1 MSKLGSLK
9 KRSILLFTMVFVLT
23 MMLAPMSA
31 AAQPGTYTDLSGH
44 AARGIIQA
52 MIDKGYVAGYEDG
65 TFKPDQNITRAEL
78 MSVIER
84 AFDSKI
90 AAPAGLAGVE
100 AMTWYVNAWADGDSA
115 NSEIADPEKPVTNE
129 EAAAIFAHLK
139 NLVADQ
145 AAANF
150 FKDADSVSNWS
161 QGAIGAVYKAGI
173 MKGYADGTFQ
183 PGRSITRAE
192 ALTALQAAL
201 DYTVIKPL
209 IVGNNYR
216 PALSIAGIDT
226 LGGSIVVFHSNV
238 EGAEITWN
246 GIPLEGITTVQ
257 GANAIN
263 VPALV
268 PGEANTL
275 SIKRPG
281 SGKFTTSNIV
291 WGEAGT
297 PIVNGG
303 FETGDFEGWQV
314 VTGGLFPLVQSGTV
328 SEGVYAAHL
337 GDGADGMYPGRAAFI
352 SQAISVSEWG
362 TPYLNL
368 DYLVSGFDWGFDG
381 MDIYIDGN
389 PVAAFESED
398 SSGWQNGQYD
408 LSAYAGQEVELII
421 ESWTGDNLYPL
432 YYFVD
437 NISLTNGGVT
447 GEALTPVNVSATPLK
462 NGQAL
467 SDSVLS
473 GTFLDQYGNEVS
485 GTLSWLEAGESVN
498 GSGYYVCIF
507 TPDDGGQYLQMANT
521 VQVDVANKVHNRMHT
536 RKVPGSG
543 YFR

>member
-1 MSKLGSLK
+1 MSKLISLR
-9 KRSILLFTMVFVLT
+9 KRPILLFTMLFVLT

-31 AAQPGTYTDLSGH
+31 AAQTVYPDLSGH
-44 AARGIIQA
+44 EAHDTIQA

-84 AFDSKI
+84 AFGAKV
-90 AAPAGLAGVE
+90 AVPAGLAGVE
-100 AMTWYVNAWADGDSA
+100 AMTWYVNARADGDSA

-129 EAAAIFAHLK
+129 EAAVIFAHLK
-139 NLVADQ
+139 NLAADQ

-150 FKDADSVSNWS
+150 FKDADLAGNWS
-161 QGAIGAVYKAGI
+161 QGAIGTVYKAGI

-209 IVGNNYR
+209 FVGNDYR

-246 GIPLEGITTVQ
+246 GVLLEGITTVQ

-263 VPALV
+263 VPAFV
-268 PGEANTL
+268 AGEANTL

-291 WGEAGT
+291 WGGAAT

-328 SEGVYAAHL
+328 SEGVYAAYL
-337 GDGADGMYPGRAAFI
+337 GDGADGMYPGGVASI
-352 SQAISVSEWG
+352 SQVFSVSEWG
-362 TPYLNL
+362 TPYLSL
-368 DYLVSGFDWGFDG
+368 DYLVSGYDDGFDG

-389 PVAAFESED
+389 PVAAIESLD
-398 SSGWQNGQYD
+398 SAGWRNGQYD
-408 LSAYAGQEVELII
+408 LSAYAGQEVELMIQ
-421 ESWTGDNLYPL
+421 SWTRDGIIPV

-437 NISLTNGGVT
+437 NVSLTNGSAT
-447 GEALTPVNVSATPLK
+447 GEALTPVNVTAAPLK

-467 SDSVLS
+467 SDSALS

-485 GTLSWLEAGESVN
+485 GTLSWLEAGKSVN

-507 TPDDGGQYLQMANT
+507 TPDDGGQYLQTANT
-521 VQVDVANKVHNRMHT
+521 VKVDVANKGHNRLLT
-536 RKVPGSG
+536 RKVPGSSH
-543 YFR
+543 FR